1 VESVI
6 VRQELHVTDRDSWR
20 LWLEE
25 NHAREK
31 EIWLV
36 YFKKHTGKPR
46 VSYDDAVEEA
56 LCFGWIDSTVRKV
69 DSDRYCQK
77 FTPRKEH
84 SNWSRLNKQRVKKL
98 IKNGRMAK
106 PGLDKIKT
114 AKANGSWDSLSAAEQ
129 SFEMPAEL
137 ADGLG
142 RNKEAKI
149 FFDSLAPSFQKHYI
163 AWVASARKMATK
175 RKRASE
181 ALELLEKKQK
191 LGMK

>member
-1 VESVI
+1 MK
-6 VRQELHVTDRDSWR
+6 QKLHVTDRESWR
-20 LWLEE
+20 VWLDE

-31 EIWLV
+31 EIWLS

-46 VSYDDAVEEA
+46 ISYDDAVEEA
-56 LCFGWIDSTVRKV
+56 LCFGWIDSIVRKI

-77 FTPRKEH
+77 FTPRREK

-98 IKNGRMAK
+98 LKTRRMAK
-106 PGLDKIKT
+106 PGLEKIKT
-114 AKANGSWDSLSAAEQ
+114 AKANGSWDRLLVSEQ
-129 SFEMPAEL
+129 SFEMPVEL

-149 FFDSLAPSFQKHYI
+149 FFDSLSPSFQKQYI
-163 AWVASARKMATK
+163 AWVASAKKVETK
-175 RKRASE
+175 RRRASE
-181 ALELLEKKQK
+181 AMGFLERKQR